1 MALFTDTA
9 DVSVRPAVPGDD
21 EAVTAVQLA
30 AWRAAH
36 ADVLGED
43 VLGML
48 DTDRIRAQWAE
59 AITAPPGPG
68 FAVLV
73 AMDAARLV
81 GFAAVGPG
89 QIVALEVLPGSQR
102 SGHGSRLLSAAV
114 DRLRQ
119 DGADEVATWVMEQDT
134 ARESFLAGAGLGA
147 DGRVR
152 TLAAGPRE
160 VRESRW
166 SARL

>member
-1 MALFTDTA
+1 MALFTDAA

-21 EAVTAVQLA
+21 EAVADLQVA
-30 AWRAAH
+30 AWRGAH
-36 ADVLGED
+36 ADVLGEALD
-43 VLGML
+43 LL
-48 DTDRIRAQWAE
+48 DTARMRTQWSQ

-73 AMDAARLV
+73 ALDAARLV
-81 GFAAVGPG
+81 GFVAVAPG
-89 QIVALEVLPGSQR
+89 QIVALEVHPRFQR

-119 DGADEVATWVMEQDT
+119 DGADEVATWVMAQDT
-134 ARESFLAGAGLGA
+134 ARENFLAGAGLGA